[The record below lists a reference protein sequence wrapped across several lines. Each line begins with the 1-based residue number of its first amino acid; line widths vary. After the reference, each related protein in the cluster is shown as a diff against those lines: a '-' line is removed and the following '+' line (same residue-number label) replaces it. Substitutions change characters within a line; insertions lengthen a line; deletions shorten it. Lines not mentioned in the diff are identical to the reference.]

1 MGQSVNLTG
10 MILVAQP
17 IGDYDKRLVI
27 LTKERGKI
35 TAFAKGARRQ
45 NSALLAACNPFVF
58 GEFTLYEGR
67 TSYRLQQADI
77 SKYFTELASR
87 FDSACY
93 GFYFL
98 EFADYYTREGNDERE
113 VLKLLYVTL
122 RALLDSKVDNRLIR
136 YIFELKALVVNG
148 EYPQMFCCT
157 GCGKELKTGYFSS
170 GKGGLV
176 CENCCE
182 TVSRRI
188 PVSES
193 LIYTMQFII
202 SSPLEKLYTFTV
214 SDQVFAE
221 VKYIMEDYTGL
232 YVDKKFKSL
241 GVLEA
246 MDI

>member
-1 MGQSVNLTG
+1 MTG
-10 MILVAQP
+10 MVLGAQP

-45 NSALLAACNPFVF
+45 NSVLLAASNPFVF

-67 TSYRLQQADI
+67 TSYNLQQANI
-77 SKYFTELASR
+77 YNYFTELVTQ

-98 EFADYYTREGNDERE
+98 EFADYYTREANDERE
-113 VLKLLYVTL
+113 ILKLLYITMK
-122 RALLDSKVDNRLIR
+122 ALLNPRIENKLIR

-148 EYPQMFCCT
+148 EYPQMFCCVS
-157 GCGKELKTGYFSS
+157 CGEKIKTGYFSS
-170 GKGGLV
+170 GKGGLA
-176 CENCCE
+176 CEKCCKN
-182 TVSRRI
+182 VSRPI

-202 SSPLEKLYTFTV
+202 SSPLEKLYSFTV
-214 SDQVFAE
+214 SKQVYIE
-221 VKYIMEDYTGL
+221 LKCIMEDYTGL
-232 YVDKKFKSL
+232 YIDRKFKSL
-241 GVLEA
+241 GVLHA
-246 MDI
+246 MEIE